1 MPCIAAL
8 PQSRMEINKCNL
20 KGDTINDSDC
30 TGILS
35 MNSHCYVRNTTLAH
49 FKCGGIMVEAL
60 PQN

>member
-1 MPCIAAL
+1 
-8 PQSRMEINKCNL
+8 MEINKCNL

-60 PQN
+60 P